1 MEFIRFFFSR
11 GRTAHSQFTIPLDI
25 SEESCCRIEKGD
37 KKAVLLIMTSLII
50 WDKAPMVNRWAF
62 EAFEK
67 TLRDVMSSVIDGSKD
82 SPFGGKTIVFGGDFR
97 NFLHVVSRGGLKVRK
112 TK

>member
-1 MEFIRFFFSR
+1 
-11 GRTAHSQFTIPLDI
+11 
-25 SEESCCRIEKGD
+25 
-37 KKAVLLIMTSLII
+37 
-50 WDKAPMVNRWAF
+50 MVNRWAF